1 MLCNLVG
8 RTDVGAVVLGKAVIR
23 ITDVGAV
30 VLGTDVLGA
39 DEQEQKCLA
48 LQEKGN
54 KTNFIRTKTD
64 HDEA

>member
-1 MLCNLVG
+1 M
-8 RTDVGAVVLGKAVIR
+8 LGKAVIR

-48 LQEKGN
+48 QVKQILYELKLI
-54 KTNFIRTKTD
+54 KMRLEMILMWVSSIILI
-64 HDEA
+64 